1 MPKFILPIKSTYVSS
16 WGLWETIRE
25 TVQNAKDEEDQNGH
39 PMFIGWKAGVLT
51 MHNEGA
57 DLDRKALLIG
67 HSGKTG
73 SDLRGKH
80 GEGLDLALLA
90 GVRLGRKIV
99 IETKS
104 ERWTPSVSYS
114 EEFGADCLAINTRAR
129 KVMGTGVTVTVEVTE
144 DEWNLYR
151 GRFVFLSTIADNK
164 IVRVPNKGAILL
176 EDSRKGQIY
185 SRGIY
190 VDTLPKMEYGYDL
203 EHLDLDRDRR
213 MVDVWNLQWILGSLY
228 KDAMARRPEL
238 MSAKVYTMIRDG
250 AEDTKQFAYHTDA
263 ESVAS
268 VVASFKLEH
277 GEDAVP
283 VSSISEARE
292 MEHLGRRGIVV
303 QDALRDTLKKD
314 MGDFHTLTAKLKNEV
329 VRSVAWADLS
339 EGERANL
346 TQATGLLDAISALP
360 TSVESRLDIVEFRD
374 SRIEGLYHAD
384 TGRISIAVKMLA
396 DPRKLLTVLVHE
408 VAHAAST
415 AGDGTINHVQ
425 TIESIWAQLFF
436 AKSL

>member
-1 MPKFILPIKSTYVSS
+1 MKFILPIKSTYVSD
-16 WGLWETIRE
+16 WGLWHCLRE

-67 HSGKTG
+67 HSGKSG

-104 ERWTPSVSYS
+104 ERWTPTVCYS

-129 KVMGTGVTVTVEVTE
+129 KVMGSGVTVTVEVTE
-144 DEWNLYR
+144 DEWNQYKN
-151 GRFVFLSTIADNK
+151 RFVFLSTIADNK
-164 IVRVPNKGAILL
+164 IVRVPSKGAILL

-190 VDTLPKMEYGYDL
+190 VDTLPKMEFGYDL
-203 EHLDLDRDRR
+203 DHLDLDRDRR

-238 MSAKVYTMIRDG
+238 MSAKVYSMIRDG
-250 AEDTKQFAYHTDA
+250 AEDTKQFAYHTDT
-263 ESVAS
+263 SSTAS
-268 VVASFKLEH
+268 IVSAFKLEH

-283 VSSISEARE
+283 VSSIAEARE
-292 MEHLGRRGIVV
+292 IEHLGRRGIVV
-303 QDALRDTLKKD
+303 QDALRDTLKKE
-314 MGDFHTLTAKLKNEV
+314 MGDLHTLKAKLKNEV
-329 VRSVAWADLS
+329 IRSVAWMDLS
-339 EGERANL
+339 DEEKTSL
-346 TQATGLLDAISALP
+346 TRATGLLDSTKVLP
-360 TSVESRLDIVEFRD
+360 DPVESLLDIVEFRD
-374 SRIEGLYHAD
+374 ARIEGLYHAD
-384 TGRISIAVKMLA
+384 TGRISIALKMLA
-396 DPRKLLTVLVHE
+396 DERKLLTVLVHE
-408 VAHAAST
+408 TAHATST
-415 AGDGTINHVQ
+415 AGDGDHGHVQ
-425 TIESIWAQLFF
+425 AIESLWSQLFF
-436 AKSL
+436 AKSA